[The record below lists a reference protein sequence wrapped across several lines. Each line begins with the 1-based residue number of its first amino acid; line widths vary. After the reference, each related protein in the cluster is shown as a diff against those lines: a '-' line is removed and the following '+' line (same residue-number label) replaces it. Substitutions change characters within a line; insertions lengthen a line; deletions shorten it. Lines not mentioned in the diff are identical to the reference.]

1 VVSGEYLVSK
11 VYKIKSC
18 KVKDKKIE
26 GNKTLNP
33 KPEMA
38 EKVVEKKLR
47 PQRLN
52 EFIGQEKIKEQLEIF
67 LTAAQSR
74 GEQLDHI
81 LFYGP
86 PGLGK
91 TTLACLMAREM
102 NSNIRITSGPALTRA
117 GDLASILTGLKK
129 GDFLFIDEIHRL
141 NKLVEE
147 MLYAAMEDFALD
159 IVLGKGPAAKTVRLN
174 LQKFTLVGATTRIGL
189 ISGPMRDRFGYV
201 QQLDFYEDKDLGEIV
216 ERTAEVLGVKIEP
229 QAAVSIAK
237 RSRGTPR
244 IANRLLRRVR
254 DYAEVK
260 NDGLITLREVEEA
273 LTMLGVDDSGLSD
286 ADRRYL
292 DIVKNQYHGGPVGVE
307 NLAASLSED
316 VGTITEV
323 YEPFL
328 MKKGLIKR
336 TPKGRVLGDKF

>member
-1 VVSGEYLVSK
+1 MM
-11 VYKIKSC
+11 
-18 KVKDKKIE
+18 DT
-26 GNKTLNP
+26 NLNP
-33 KPEMA
+33 KAEVN
-38 EKVVEKKLR
+38 EKVVEKSLR
-47 PQRLN
+47 PQKLN
-52 EFIGQEKIKEQLEIF
+52 EFIGQEKLKQQLNIF
-67 LTAAQSR
+67 LEAAKTR
-74 GEQLDHI
+74 GEALDHI

-102 NSNIRITSGPALTRA
+102 GSSIKMTSGPALTRA

-141 NKLVEE
+141 NKMVEE
-147 MLYAAMEDFALD
+147 MLYSAVEDFALD
-159 IVLGKGPAAKTVRLN
+159 IILGKGPSAKTVRLN

-201 QQLDFYEDKDLGEIV
+201 QQLDFYDDGDLKEII
-216 ERTAEVLGVKIEP
+216 ERTADVLKVKIEP
-229 QAAVSIAK
+229 EAAKSISK

-254 DYAEVK
+254 DYAQVK
-260 NDGLITLREVEEA
+260 NDGLITLNEVEKA
-273 LTMLGVDDSGLSD
+273 LKMLGVDEDGLSD
-286 ADRRYL
+286 ADRKYL
-292 DIVKNQYHGGPVGVE
+292 EIVKKQYGGGPVGVE
-307 NLAASLSED
+307 NIAAALTED

-323 YEPFL
+323 YEPYL

-336 TPKGRVLGDKF
+336 TPKGRVLV

>member
-1 VVSGEYLVSK
+1 MK
-11 VYKIKSC
+11 HKKIK
-18 KVKDKKIE
+18 E
-26 GNKTLNP
+26 NKTLDP
-33 KPEMA
+33 KPEVA
-38 EKVVEKKLR
+38 EKMAEKKLR
-47 PQRLN
+47 PQRLD
-52 EFIGQEKIKEQLEIF
+52 EFIGQEKIKEQLKIF

-102 NSNIRITSGPALTRA
+102 GSNIKITSGPALTRA

-216 ERTAEVLGVKIEP
+216 ERTAEVLGVKIESE
-229 QAAVSIAK
+229 AARSIAK

-244 IANRLLRRVR
+244 IANRLLKRVR

-260 NDGLITLREVEEA
+260 NDGLITLKEVEEA
-273 LTMLGVDDSGLSD
+273 LKMLGVDELGLSD
-286 ADRRYL
+286 ADIRYL

-336 TPKGRVLGDKF
+336 TPKGRVSL

>member
-1 VVSGEYLVSK
+1 M
-11 VYKIKSC
+11 
-18 KVKDKKIE
+18 DK
-26 GNKTLNP
+26 NLNP
-33 KPEMA
+33 KA
-38 EKVVEKKLR
+38 DVSEKVVEKSLR
-47 PQRLN
+47 PQRLE
-52 EFIGQEKIKEQLEIF
+52 EFIGQEKLKQQLHIF
-67 LTAAQSR
+67 LEAAKNR
-74 GEQLDHI
+74 NEALDHI

-91 TTLACLMAREM
+91 TTLSCLMAKEM
-102 NSNIRITSGPALTRA
+102 GSNIKMTSGPALTRA

-147 MLYAAMEDFALD
+147 MLYSAMEDFALD
-159 IVLGKGPAAKTVRLN
+159 IVLGKGPSAKTVRLD

-201 QQLDFYEDKDLGEIV
+201 QQLNFYEDEDLKEII
-216 ERTAEVLGVKIEP
+216 ERTGEVLKVKIEP
-229 QAAVSIAK
+229 EAAESIAK

-254 DYAEVK
+254 DYAQVK
-260 NDGLITLREVEEA
+260 NDGLVTLKEVREA
-273 LTMLGVDDSGLSD
+273 LKMLGVDEMGLND
-286 ADRRYL
+286 ADRKYL
-292 DIVKNQYHGGPVGVE
+292 DIIKNQYGGGPVGVE
-307 NLAASLSED
+307 NIAAALTED

-336 TPKGRVLGDKF
+336 TPKGRVLQNRTV

>member
-1 VVSGEYLVSK
+1 MS
-11 VYKIKSC
+11 KIKQQ
-18 KVKDKKIE
+18 KEED
-26 GNKTLNP
+26 KTLNP
-33 KPEMA
+33 VAELE

-47 PQRLN
+47 PQKLA
-52 EFIGQEKIKEQLEIF
+52 EFIGQEKLKEQLDIF
-67 LTAAQSR
+67 LKAAKSR
-74 GEQLDHI
+74 NEALDHI

-102 NSNIRITSGPALTRA
+102 NSNIKMTSGPALTRA

-147 MLYAAMEDFALD
+147 MLYSAMEDFALD
-159 IVLGKGPAAKTVRLN
+159 IVLGKGPSAKTVRLN

-201 QQLDFYEDKDLGEIV
+201 QQLDFYEDDDLKEIV
-216 ERTAEVLGVKIEP
+216 ERTSEVLGVKIDIE
-229 QAAVSIAK
+229 AAKSISK

-260 NDGLITLREVEEA
+260 NDGLITLKEVNDS
-273 LTMLGVDDSGLSD
+273 LKMLGVDDLGLSD
-286 ADRRYL
+286 ADRKYL
-292 DIVKNQYHGGPVGVE
+292 DVVKNQYGGGPVGVE
-307 NLAASLSED
+307 NIAASLSED

-336 TPKGRVLGDKF
+336 TPKGRVSL

>member
-1 VVSGEYLVSK
+1 MMK
-11 VYKIKSC
+11 NKINQEENK
-18 KVKDKKIE
+18 
-26 GNKTLNP
+26 KTLDP
-33 KPEMA
+33 KVEVE
-38 EKVVEKKLR
+38 EKIVEKKLR
-47 PQRLN
+47 PQQLN
-52 EFIGQEKIKEQLEIF
+52 EFIGQEKLKEQLDIF
-67 LTAAQSR
+67 LRAAKSR
-74 GEQLDHI
+74 GEALDHI

-102 NSNIRITSGPALTRA
+102 GSNIKMTSGPALTRA

-147 MLYAAMEDFALD
+147 MLYSAMEDFALD
-159 IVLGKGPAAKTVRLN
+159 IVLGKGPSAKTVRLN

-201 QQLDFYEDKDLGEIV
+201 QQLDFYEEADLKEII
-216 ERTAEVLGVKIEP
+216 ERTSDVLGVKIEP
-229 QAAVSIAK
+229 EAAKEISK
-237 RSRGTPR
+237 RARGTPR

-254 DYAEVK
+254 DYAEIR
-260 NDGLITLREVEEA
+260 NDGLITLEEVDQA
-273 LTMLGVDDSGLSD
+273 LKMLGVDKDGLSD
-286 ADRRYL
+286 ADRKYL
-292 DIVKNQYHGGPVGVE
+292 EVVKKQYNGGPVGVE
-307 NLAASLSED
+307 NIAASLSED

-336 TPKGRVLGDKF
+336 TPKGRVLV

>member
-1 VVSGEYLVSK
+1 M
-11 VYKIKSC
+11 
-18 KVKDKKIE
+18 DKKIIE
-26 GNKTLNP
+26 EENKKTLDP
-33 KPEMA
+33 KA
-38 EKVVEKKLR
+38 EVEEKIVEKKLR

-52 EFIGQEKIKEQLEIF
+52 EFIGQEKLKEQLDIF
-67 LTAAQSR
+67 LKAAKSR
-74 GEQLDHI
+74 GEALDHI

-91 TTLACLMAREM
+91 TTLACLMSREM
-102 NSNIRITSGPALTRA
+102 NSNIKMTSGPALTRA

-147 MLYAAMEDFALD
+147 MLYSAMEDFALD
-159 IVLGKGPAAKTVRLN
+159 IVLGKGPSAKTVRLN

-201 QQLDFYEDKDLGEIV
+201 QQLDFYEDMDLKEII
-216 ERTAEVLGVKIEP
+216 ERTSEVLGVKIDP
-229 QAAVSIAK
+229 KAAKEISK
-237 RSRGTPR
+237 RARGTPR

-254 DYAEVK
+254 DYAEIR
-260 NDGLITLREVEEA
+260 NGGLISLKEVDEA
-273 LTMLGVDDSGLSD
+273 LKMLGVDEMGLSD
-286 ADRRYL
+286 ADRKYL
-292 DIVKNQYHGGPVGVE
+292 EVVKKQYGGGPVGVE
-307 NLAASLSED
+307 NIAASLSED

-336 TPKGRVLGDKF
+336 TPKGRVLI

>member
-1 VVSGEYLVSK
+1 MK
-11 VYKIKSC
+11 QNKIKN
-18 KVKDKKIE
+18 E
-26 GNKTLNP
+26 NQEFLNP
-33 KPEMA
+33 KVDVE
-38 EKVVEKKLR
+38 EKIVEKNLR
-47 PQRLN
+47 PQRLA
-52 EFIGQEKIKEQLEIF
+52 EFIGQEKLKEQLQIF
-67 LTAAQSR
+67 LEAAKNR
-74 GEQLDHI
+74 GEALDHI

-91 TTLACLMAREM
+91 TTLACLMSKEM
-102 NSNIRITSGPALTRA
+102 GSNIKMTSGPALTRA

-147 MLYAAMEDFALD
+147 MLYSAMEDFALD
-159 IVLGKGPAAKTVRLN
+159 IVLGKGPSAKTVRLN

-201 QQLDFYEDKDLGEIV
+201 QQLDFYNERELEEIV
-216 ERTAEVLGVKIEP
+216 DRTGEVLHTKIEEG
-229 QAAVSIAK
+229 AAKEISN

-254 DYAEVK
+254 DYAQVK
-260 NDGLITLREVEEA
+260 NDGLITLNEVKEA
-273 LTMLGVDDSGLSD
+273 LKMLGVDEMGLSD
-286 ADRRYL
+286 ADRKYL
-292 DIVKNQYHGGPVGVE
+292 DIIKKQYGGGPVGVE
-307 NLAASLSED
+307 NIAAALTED

-336 TPKGRVLGDKF
+336 TPKGRVLIENKSYSA

>member
-1 VVSGEYLVSK
+1 M
-11 VYKIKSC
+11 
-18 KVKDKKIE
+18 
-26 GNKTLNP
+26 NKTKNEILDQR
-33 KPEMA
+33 PEA
-38 EKVVEKKLR
+38 NEKIVEKSLR
-47 PQRLN
+47 PQKLN
-52 EFIGQEKIKEQLEIF
+52 EFIGQEKLKDQLKIF
-67 LTAAQSR
+67 LEAAKTR
-74 GEQLDHI
+74 GEALDHI

-91 TTLACLMAREM
+91 TTLAFLMAREM
-102 NSNIRITSGPALTRA
+102 GSNIKMTSGPALTRA

-147 MLYAAMEDFALD
+147 MLYSAMEDFALD
-159 IVLGKGPAAKTVRLN
+159 IVLGKGPSAKTVRLN

-201 QQLDFYEDKDLGEIV
+201 QQLDFYEDIDLKEII
-216 ERTAEVLGVKIEP
+216 ERTGEVLKVKIESE
-229 QAAVSIAK
+229 AAKSIAK

-260 NDGLITLREVEEA
+260 NDGLVTLKEVEEA
-273 LTMLGVDDSGLSD
+273 LKMLGVDEDGLSD
-286 ADRRYL
+286 ADRKYL
-292 DIVKNQYHGGPVGVE
+292 EVIRKQYGGGPVGVE
-307 NLAASLSED
+307 NIAAALTED

-328 MKKGLIKR
+328 MKKGLVKR
-336 TPKGRVLGDKF
+336 TPKGRVLTQNGKN